1 MDFVSAICLTSHPK
15 RADMLPDA
23 VRAFRWQTYPAKE
36 LIIIN
41 DGLPL
46 RSASPDIRVINMR
59 EREPGR
65 TVWTI
70 GEKRNAG
77 VRVARGEW
85 LATWDDDDVSLPNR
99 LELQIKYAIATNAD
113 MVLSNAMWVLTGDL
127 DPVGRCD
134 RGQSQPTQASA
145 LIRRSCV
152 VAAGGYK
159 PVNYLEDFEMLER
172 IRYVCRGHVV
182 QMPDAD
188 FYLMRRHGLSASVA
202 AGEKDKDYVACALRD
217 PARGRLDEDLRK
229 LRAAPGGD
237 EVVGS

>member
-1 MDFVSAICLTSHPK
+1 VDLVSAICLTSNPQ
-15 RADMLPDA
+15 RADMLSDA
-23 VRAFRWQTYPAKE
+23 VKAYRWQTHPAKE
-36 LIIIN
+36 LVIVN
-41 DGLPL
+41 DGRPL
-46 RSASPDIRVINMR
+46 TSKATDIRVVNLR
-59 EREPGR
+59 ELEPGR
-65 TVWTI
+65 TSWSI

-77 VRVARGEW
+77 VRVARGTW
-85 LATWDDDDVSLPNR
+85 LATWDDDDVSLPDR
-99 LELQIKYAIATNAD
+99 LELQVKYATITNAD
-113 MVLSNAMWVLTGDL
+113 MVLSNAMWILTGDL

-134 RGQSQPTQASA
+134 RGQGQPTQASA

-172 IRYVCRGHVV
+172 IRYICRGHVV

-202 AGEKDKDYVACALRD
+202 AGEKDRDYVACALKD
-217 PARGRLDEDLRK
+217 PARGRLDEDLRR